1 MKDGG
6 MNPVLELRSVR
17 PAPGASPI
25 QGSVALT
32 LAPGELALVHA
43 DDPGMARAL
52 ALICTGL
59 VKLAAGQVR
68 FLAQDW
74 AALPRKPAQALRGR
88 IGIAP
93 GDGGWLPHLTVA
105 EGMLLARRHHGTT
118 PDLQLRAEAEALCR
132 LFGLRRLPLVHPAEL
147 SRADL
152 CRASCARAFLGTPD
166 LILLE
171 SPLDREMAD
180 MLAEPLLAAL
190 APARVR
196 GAAALWSTRSRRAWD
211 TAGFPASH
219 WWVLQ
224 QDGLKGDEPC
234 PTPR

>member
-1 MKDGG
+1 MTA
-6 MNPVLELRSVR
+6 VLDLRAAR

-25 QGSVALT
+25 QGAVALT

-52 ALICTGL
+52 ALLCAGL
-59 VKLAAGQVR
+59 VKLASGQVQ

-74 AALPRKPAQALRGR
+74 ATLPRQPAQALRGR
-88 IGIAP
+88 IGLAP

-105 EGMLLARRHHGTT
+105 EGMLLARRHHDTT
-118 PDLQLRAEAEALCR
+118 PDAALQVEADALCR
-132 LFGLRRLPLVHPAEL
+132 LFGLNGLPRRNPAEL
-147 SRADL
+147 SRVEL
-152 CRASCARAFLGTPD
+152 VRAGCARAFLGTPA

-171 SPLDREMAD
+171 SPLDRETAD
-180 MLAEPLLAAL
+180 LLAEPLLVALGAAR
-190 APARVR
+190 AR

-211 TAGFPASH
+211 TPGFPTSQ

-224 QDGLKGDEPC
+224 PDGLKRDAP
-234 PTPR
+234 